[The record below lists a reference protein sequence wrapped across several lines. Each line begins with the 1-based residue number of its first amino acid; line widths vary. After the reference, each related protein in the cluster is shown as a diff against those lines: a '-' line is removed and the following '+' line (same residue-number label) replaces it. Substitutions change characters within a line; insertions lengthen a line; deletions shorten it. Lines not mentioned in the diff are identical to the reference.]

1 MTGHHGGD
9 HSDCAVC
16 EAARTT
22 PPLSEQMDQAWVEC
36 ASCGVIGRKHP
47 ASGDHQFTPKL
58 RVAQ

>member
-1 MTGHHGGD
+1 MTGYHGGD

-16 EAARTT
+16 EAA
-22 PPLSEQMDQAWVEC
+22 
-36 ASCGVIGRKHP
+36 RKHP